1 MSVIVE
7 VKNGNVD
14 DALRRLKKKLES
26 AQVLEIFNKKQYFLK
41 PSLEKREKR
50 KARLR
55 YG

>member
-7 VKNGNVD
+7 VRDNRID

-26 AQVLEIFNKKQYFLK
+26 AQVLEIYNKKQYYLK

>member
-55 YG
+55 HG